1 MNLLQNCL
9 LISLGAALGALCRY
23 GLSILLNPLL
33 ACFSAGTLVANYLGC
48 LLIGVAL
55 AMFWQFPTLSPEW
68 RLFLV
73 TGFLGSLTTFSAF
86 SAEVIENVLQQKW
99 LEAMAVVSLHVL
111 GCLVF
116 TALGVLIWRGF
127 H

>member
-1 MNLLQNCL
+1 M
-9 LISLGAALGALCRY
+9 
-23 GLSILLNPLL
+23 
-33 ACFSAGTLVANYLGC
+33 
-48 LLIGVAL
+48 
-55 AMFWQFPTLSPEW
+55 
-68 RLFLV
+68 
-73 TGFLGSLTTFSAF
+73 
-86 SAEVIENVLQQKW
+86 IENVLQQKW